1 MVLPHVALRLMAA
14 ACLIGGVALAGSAM
28 AKPLSSEA
36 KVASAAPAMTAP
48 VAPAIVA
55 PSMPATVAAAPVAD
69 AQDGCTRK
77 VKVVYAGYGEASRA
91 GCVVSSRAN

>member
-1 MVLPHVALRLMAA
+1 MVLPQVALRLMAA
-14 ACLIGGVALAGSAM
+14 SVLIGGVALAGSAI

-36 KVASAAPAMTAP
+36 KVASAEPAMTAS
-48 VAPAIVA
+48 AA
-55 PSMPATVAAAPVAD
+55 PSIVSASIPETGPATRAAD
-69 AQDGCTRK
+69 GQDGCTRK